1 MTTRNSSFRIVFFC
15 LALVFFLSGPAW
27 GEPKYLWKMATLA
40 PDSVGWARQIKKIV
54 DPWMDEVTNHEL
66 ATKVYWGGIMGDDED
81 YVRKMH
87 IGQLDGA
94 GLSGQGV
101 TLAVPEMAV
110 LELPFLFE
118 GWNEVDYVK
127 KNMRDSFD
135 ALALARGYKIQS
147 WIDQDFDQLYS
158 TRLPLSK
165 PEHFA
170 RSRFLTWYGPLEEEM
185 LKALGANPIPVNVPE
200 ASASIRQGIV
210 DSVLSPAIWM
220 VGAQM
225 YSVVRYVNPVRIR
238 YSPALI
244 LVTLEAWN
252 KLPEIHR
259 KNILDTRYPVEQRF
273 CDEVRKDNQ
282 KCLDAMIAYGLK
294 KVDMLPQD
302 LEEMKA
308 RTLPVWD
315 AMAGTLYP
323 AETLEE
329 LKTHLKTCRA
339 EKGNSP

>member
-1 MTTRNSSFRIVFFC
+1 MKRIRFTRVAISA
-15 LALVFFLSGPAW
+15 LALVFFLSGSARAEAPF
-27 GEPKYLWKMATLA
+27 KWKMATLA
-40 PDSVGWARQIKKIV
+40 PDGVGWARQIKKIV
-54 DPWMDEVTNHEL
+54 DPWMDEVTEHQL

-118 GWNEVDYVK
+118 GWDEVDCVK
-127 KNMRDSFD
+127 REMRDDFD
-135 ALALARGYKIQS
+135 KIAMSRGYKITS

-158 TRLPLSK
+158 VNFPLTKPDQFAKSK
-165 PEHFA
+165 
-170 RSRFLTWYGPLEEEM
+170 FLTWYGPLEEAM
-185 LKALGANPIPVNVPE
+185 LKSLGSNPIPVNVPE

-225 YSVVRYVNPVRIR
+225 YSTVKYVNPVRIR

-244 LVTLEAWN
+244 LVTVEAWE
-252 KLPEIHR
+252 KIPEKYR
-259 KNILDTRYPVEQRF
+259 TRILDTRYPVEQRF
-273 CDEVRKDNQ
+273 CDEVRKDNAR
-282 KCLDAMIAYGLK
+282 CLDAMLRYGMK
-294 KVDMLPQD
+294 KVEMTPQ
-302 LEEMKA
+302 EMAEMKA

-315 AMAGTLYP
+315 AMAGKLYP
-323 AETLEE
+323 AETLAE
-329 LKTHLKTCRA
+329 LKKHLADYRA
-339 EKGNSP
+339 KKG

>member
-127 KNMRDSFD
+127 K
-135 ALALARGYKIQS
+135 
-147 WIDQDFDQLYS
+147 
-158 TRLPLSK
+158 
-165 PEHFA
+165 
-170 RSRFLTWYGPLEEEM
+170 
-185 LKALGANPIPVNVPE
+185 
-200 ASASIRQGIV
+200 
-210 DSVLSPAIWM
+210 
-220 VGAQM
+220 
-225 YSVVRYVNPVRIR
+225 
-238 YSPALI
+238 
-244 LVTLEAWN
+244 
-252 KLPEIHR
+252 
-259 KNILDTRYPVEQRF
+259 
-273 CDEVRKDNQ
+273 
-282 KCLDAMIAYGLK
+282 
-294 KVDMLPQD
+294 
-302 LEEMKA
+302 
-308 RTLPVWD
+308 
-315 AMAGTLYP
+315 
-323 AETLEE
+323 
-329 LKTHLKTCRA
+329 
-339 EKGNSP
+339 